1 MKSISVIF
9 IVAKYP
15 ATYGHT
21 SVINNLCHG
30 LNELG
35 HKTAIGAFSFDSD
48 PPKGVEKVILKKNE
62 LLRSGVASLE
72 YDIIHPHQ
80 AQVLYYLLFK
90 KPEKPI
96 VFHYHAASNIIQE
109 LNLKHL

>member
-48 PPKGVEKVILKKNE
+48 PPKGVEKVILKKNHVVI
-62 LLRSGVASLE
+62 LTKSLSKINNVNGFKNNLIIE
-72 YDIIHPHQ
+72 KVNLNNFPKTEKVLKKYKADII
-80 AQVLYYLLFK
+80 
-90 KPEKPI
+90 I
-96 VFHYHAASNIIQE
+96 
-109 LNLKHL
+109 HLAE